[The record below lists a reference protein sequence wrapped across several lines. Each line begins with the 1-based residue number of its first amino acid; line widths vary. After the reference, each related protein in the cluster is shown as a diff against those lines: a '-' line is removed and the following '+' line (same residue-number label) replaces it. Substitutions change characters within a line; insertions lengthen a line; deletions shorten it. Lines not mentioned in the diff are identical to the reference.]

1 MAIRVY
7 EGEHSQAKYNH
18 LLGQFVLNGIQT
30 TLKGIPQIEVEFKID
45 ADFNLT
51 VHASELGT

>member
-1 MAIRVY
+1 VAIRVY

-18 LLGQFVLNGIQT
+18 FLGQLVLNGIQA
-30 TLKGIPQIEVEFKID
+30 TLKGIPQIEVELKID